1 MTAMNPAK
9 RSVVASVSAGALL
22 LWAVAACSAQGAD
35 GDSST
40 FHVNLPTQSTTLPSD
55 PSTGSM
61 TPVPEAPEQTSASA
75 AAALLVPTKSSRE
88 ISRVVVNLF
97 DVPGKTSSLT
107 RVPQAGRLH
116 DLRAACVMR
125 AEIRDRAAT
134 LTLTD
139 TSPGATPSL
148 SLRVPCDG
156 EQHILNIGPLPAKL
170 ALPALSG
177 AATSGLRGYA
187 ILLEH

>member
-1 MTAMNPAK
+1 MNSAK
-9 RSVVASVSAGALL
+9 RFVVASMATGLVVLL
-22 LWAVAACSAQGAD
+22 SVAACSTQGAD

-40 FHVNLPTQSTTLPSD
+40 FRANLPAQSPTLLTDEST
-55 PSTGSM
+55 TGSM
-61 TPVPEAPEQTSASA
+61 TPVPEGPGQTSAT
-75 AAALLVPTKSSRE
+75 AALIVPTKSSRE
-88 ISRVVVNLF
+88 ISRVVVNLS
-97 DVPGKTSSLT
+97 DVPGKTSTLT

-125 AEIRDRAAT
+125 PDIRDRAAT

-139 TSPGATPSL
+139 SSPGAEPTL

-156 EQHILNIGPLPAKL
+156 EQHILNIGPLPSTL
-170 ALPALSG
+170 ALPALTG
-177 AATSGLRGYA
+177 EATSGLRGYA